1 MNPFSPGLA
10 QGCFEL
16 LGIASRNALTFPQ
29 IHASFAYFGS
39 LPTAKVISTAQG
51 IGWLCASDEGL
62 ASITPT
68 GLRLLSIAGY
78 KPMLRQALLDYMDT
92 AHPPWLQ
99 NATYGRSRVI
109 RFAGRELAQVFVE
122 AGLAY
127 GVEDEVVAFWD
138 AMAALARGQ
147 KNGRLSEIGRQGERL
162 SLAHEHARTGR
173 EPKWVAIDNNEDGY
187 DLLSIVESDDS
198 RPLSIEVKASAM
210 GFAGS
215 LHLTRNEWARSQ
227 EVENHTFHLWAMESN
242 SQNALAVL
250 IPAELQDH
258 VPTDSGEGSWEAV
271 EIPFSAFQSRF
282 VAKPYGNVNAEV

>member
-1 MNPFSPGLA
+1 MIPFSPGLA

-29 IHASFAYFGS
+29 INASFAYLGS
-39 LPTAKVISTAQG
+39 LPTAKVMSTAQG

-68 GLRLLSIAGY
+68 GARLLTIAGY
-78 KPMLRQALLDYMDT
+78 EPMLRQALLDYMDA

-109 RFAGRELAQVFVE
+109 RFAGRELAQVFIE

-138 AMAALARGQ
+138 AMGALARGQ
-147 KNGRLSEIGRQGERL
+147 KNSRLSEIGRQGERL
-162 SLAHEHARTGR
+162 SLAYEHVRTGQK
-173 EPKWVAIDNNEDGY
+173 PKWVAIDNNEDGY
-187 DLLSIVESDDS
+187 DLLSIIEPGDS
-198 RPLSIEVKASAM
+198 RPLSIEVKATTL
-210 GFAGS
+210 GFTGS
-215 LHLTRNEWARSQ
+215 LHLTRNEWERAQ
-227 EVENHTFHLWAMESN
+227 EVENHTFHLWVVESN
-242 SQNALAVL
+242 SQTALAVL

-258 VPTDSGEGSWEAV
+258 IPTDSGAGNWEAV
-271 EIPFSAFQSRF
+271 EIPFSVFQSRF
-282 VAKPYGNVNAEV
+282 VAKSYGKVNTEV